1 MAGSEMLV
9 GRSSLIGRSTVIGD
23 DADLLCKR
31 GRSMAYSQCD
41 CSATDE

>member
-23 DADLLCKR
+23 DAAFYASG
-31 GRSMAYSQCD
+31 GRSIAYLQCD
-41 CSATDE
+41 CSAADE